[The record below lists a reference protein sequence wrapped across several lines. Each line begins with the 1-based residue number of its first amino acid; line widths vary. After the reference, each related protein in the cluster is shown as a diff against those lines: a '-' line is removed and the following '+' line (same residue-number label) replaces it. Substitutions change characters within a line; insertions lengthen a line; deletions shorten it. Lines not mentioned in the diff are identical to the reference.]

1 MARKASKGKNTKAVA
16 KRDVLTDK
24 ELMFIEQYFICKLNG
39 TEAALAAYDTTDRHV
54 AASIAS
60 ENLSKPDIRTR
71 VDARLAQFHINAD
84 EVLARMAFDARG
96 SMEDF
101 VDPDSGTIDLKKARD
116 AHSLGLL
123 KKYRTKF
130 TTFTS
135 KDGDE
140 TETNEIEIELYDG
153 QAARRDLG
161 KHLGLFIDRNVNLN
175 VDLTQLSDEEL
186 RRLVEG
192 KK

>member
-1 MARKASKGKNTKAVA
+1 MPRKAAKSKAVTV
-16 KRDVLTDK
+16 KHKMTDK
-24 ELMFIEQYFICKLNG
+24 KQMFIEQYFICKLNG
-39 TEAALAAYDTTDRHV
+39 TEAAWIAYDCADRAT

-60 ENLSKPDIRTR
+60 DLLREPEIRAR
-71 VDARLAQFHINAD
+71 IDARLEEFHMTAN
-84 EVLARMAFDARG
+84 EVLSRMAFDARG

-101 VDPDSGTIDLKKARD
+101 VDPDSGVIDLKKAKA

-140 TETNEIEIELYDG
+140 TETNEVEIELYDG

-161 KHLGLFIDRNVNLN
+161 KHLGLFVDRSVNLN
-175 VDLTQLSDEEL
+175 FDLSNASDEEL
-186 RRLVEG
+186 RRIVEG
-192 KK
+192 KKP